1 MYYGE
6 DEDNMISSSKQDQV
20 HWAGSVSSQFPPRN
34 KHLRYRTRVFAAEYV
49 CFFILCTFL
58 FFLFFLLLSRPICY
72 EMSINFLLL
81 LQMFSF
87 CVKTDAL
94 AMYQLQLEQNL
105 LILTSCWQGAQYLKR
120 LICQMIG

>member
-6 DEDNMISSSKQDQV
+6 DEDNMISSSKQQQIRC
-20 HWAGSVSSQFPPRN
+20 AGSISSQFPPRN

-49 CFFILCTFL
+49 CFFILCTL
-58 FFLFFLLLSRPICY
+58 FFCMGQDQFVK
-72 EMSINFLLL
+72 MSINFLLL

-105 LILTSCWQGAQYLKR
+105 LILTSCWQGAQYLKA

>member
-1 MYYGE
+1 MFAFLFYVLFFFFC
-6 DEDNMISSSKQDQV
+6 QDQ
-20 HWAGSVSSQFPPRN
+20 
-34 KHLRYRTRVFAAEYV
+34 
-49 CFFILCTFL
+49 FFMK
-58 FFLFFLLLSRPICY
+58 
-72 EMSINFLLL
+72 MSINFLLL

-105 LILTSCWQGAQYLKR
+105 LILTSCWQGAQYLKG

>member
-1 MYYGE
+1 MG
-6 DEDNMISSSKQDQV
+6 QDQFV
-20 HWAGSVSSQFPPRN
+20 
-34 KHLRYRTRVFAAEYV
+34 K
-49 CFFILCTFL
+49 
-58 FFLFFLLLSRPICY
+58 
-72 EMSINFLLL
+72 MSINFLLL

-105 LILTSCWQGAQYLKR
+105 LILTSCWQGAQYLKA